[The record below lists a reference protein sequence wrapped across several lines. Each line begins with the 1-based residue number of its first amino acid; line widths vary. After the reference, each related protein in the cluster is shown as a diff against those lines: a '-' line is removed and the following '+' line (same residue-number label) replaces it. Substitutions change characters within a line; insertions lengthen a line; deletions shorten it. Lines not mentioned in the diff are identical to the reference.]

1 MAWQGI
7 KVSKPRVMRLV
18 LRAAALL
25 SAPHSQALT
34 AQQSRV
40 LMPSLMPSS
49 KLNLQPERA
58 SHHLHNRVTTAV
70 TSLHAKGAVVHTVS
84 ITAGATAVMPSLNR
98 WCSSASRAS
107 TVMVLRSMLVSLSR
121 EGLTQPD
128 VSPRFALTENP
139 VTAAV
144 SAAA

>member
-1 MAWQGI
+1 
-7 KVSKPRVMRLV
+7 
-18 LRAAALL
+18 
-25 SAPHSQALT
+25 
-34 AQQSRV
+34 
-40 LMPSLMPSS
+40 MPSS

-84 ITAGATAVMPSLNR
+84 ITAGATAVMSSLNR

-107 TVMVLRSMLVSLSR
+107 TVMVLLVSLSR